1 MSLADSHQHAA
12 QPHKDIGMQRRHF
25 LSLMAVCFGIFGFDL
40 LARAQNVG
48 PASAE
53 PTEQWQVLYLS
64 GQRVG
69 YGRSIVTREQ
79 RAGRTLIVSR
89 VEEHLAI
96 RRFGQQLKID
106 SLTRTEETPDGQLV
120 SFNYEMNNPPA
131 QSTKSSG
138 KVNGSKLEIET
149 IVGGRP
155 KTSTVELDPQVKSPA
170 YQDRFLKDNPLKPGE
185 TRAFKAFIPEFA
197 KVADIKIIADDY
209 RATKLHDGSERKL
222 LKLKV
227 EQSLVPGIGVR
238 VYVDDKGDALRSE
251 ADLLGMVTYSVSKDI
266 ALQAIAGEELDVAVG
281 TLVKVENPPVNLH
294 KAKRAIYKIS
304 TPEADASQVI
314 PTTET
319 QTANRVSEHVVEL
332 TVVALSATKNVDSGN
347 KKQPQYLG
355 ETSYLQSKDARVQ
368 EHANKAALGS
378 EDAGTIATRMEKYIL
393 TELKK
398 KNFSTALASAAEV
411 AKSMEGDCT
420 EHACL
425 LAAMLRAKQIPS
437 RVAVGLVYADKL
449 GAFGGHMWTEAFI
462 GGKWVPLDGTLGLG
476 GIGPGHIKFADSDL
490 SDDGPTPVSA
500 FLPLLNVLSNLKIE
514 VVKVER

>member
-1 MSLADSHQHAA
+1 
-12 QPHKDIGMQRRHF
+12 MQRRQF
-25 LSLMAVCFGIFGFDL
+25 TSLIAFWLGL
-40 LARAQNVG
+40 LALSPLAEAQNVDAAVSQ
-48 PASAE
+48 PI
-53 PTEQWQVLYLS
+53 EQWTVLYLS

-69 YGRSIVTREQ
+69 YGRSIVMQEQ
-79 RAGRTLIVSR
+79 RAGRTIVVSR

-106 SLTRTEETPDGQLV
+106 STTRTEESLDGQLL
-120 SFNYEMNNPPA
+120 SFTYELNNPPA
-131 QSTKSSG
+131 QSTKSAG
-138 KVNGSKLEIET
+138 KLNGNKLEIET
-149 IVGGRP
+149 TVGGRA
-155 KTSTVELDPQVKSPA
+155 KTSTVELDGAVKAPT
-170 YQDRFLKDNPLKPGE
+170 YQDRFLKENPLKPGE
-185 TRAFKAFIPEFA
+185 TKAFKSFIPEFG
-197 KVADIKIIADDY
+197 KVADVKVIADDY
-209 RATKLHDGSERKL
+209 RAVKLHDGTERKL

-238 VYVDDKGDALRSE
+238 VYVDDKGEALRSE
-251 ADLLGMVTYSVSKDI
+251 ADLLGMVTYVVSKDV
-266 ALQAIAGEELDVAVG
+266 ALEAIAGAELDVAVG

-294 KAKRAIYKIS
+294 KAQRAIYRI
-304 TPEADASQVI
+304 TTADADASQVI

-319 QTANRVSEHVVEL
+319 QTAKRVSEHVVEL
-332 TVVALSATKNVDSGN
+332 TVEALPVPKNVSAGN

-368 EHANKAALGS
+368 EHANKAAMGS

-425 LAAMLRAKQIPS
+425 LAAMLRSKQIPS
-437 RVAVGLVYADKL
+437 RVAVGLVYAEKL

-462 GGKWVPLDGTLGLG
+462 GGKWVPLDGTLGIGGLG
-476 GIGPGHIKFADSDL
+476 AGHIKFADSDL
-490 SDDGPTPVSA
+490 GDSGPTPVSA
-500 FLPLLNVLSNLKIE
+500 FLPLLNVIGNLKIE